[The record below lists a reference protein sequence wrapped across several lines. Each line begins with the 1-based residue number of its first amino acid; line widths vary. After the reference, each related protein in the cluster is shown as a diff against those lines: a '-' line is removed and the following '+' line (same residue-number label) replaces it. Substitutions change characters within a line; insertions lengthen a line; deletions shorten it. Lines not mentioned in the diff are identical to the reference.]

1 MSCLR
6 SKKILPDLP
15 PITSLPPM
23 KDLMLSFISIGWLSS
38 QLSEATPHSIKLNYS
53 LFGDELYHAGHHPRI
68 WPPQVKT
75 LVIR

>member
-15 PITSLPPM
+15 PITSLAPM
-23 KDLMLSFISIGWLSS
+23 KDLMLSYFGWLSS

-53 LFGDELYHAGHHPRI
+53 LFGDELYHAGQHPRI
-68 WPPQVKT
+68 WPPRVKT